1 MFDHEEQVNSRD
13 LAKSIMMDYVEFDRD
28 THQVSVTYGINEVE
42 VGMWL
47 IDIINSKLC

>member
-1 MFDHEEQVNSRD
+1 MG
-13 LAKSIMMDYVEFDRD
+13 DYVEFDRD
-28 THQVSVTYGINEVE
+28 SQQVSVTYGANEAE